1 MASPQS
7 TTSHEGADGQPKKN
21 LEQITFRFCA
31 ECSNML
37 YPKEDEDAH
46 KLQFTCRTCQYT
58 EEAVSTCVFR
68 NVLNNAAG
76 ETAGVTQDVG
86 SDPTVGAFACA
97 SLSSPSSPRF
107 LSTTTPSPPPN
118 KAVLC
123 FCCGALVACRS
134 CGELFCKPPP
144 SPTATMSTATT
155 TKDGPAFS
163 PNLRDLD
170 DLDLYPYDY
179 DFDTVATTTD
189 DCYYLAGLS
198 EDYEFMDGTEYGN
211 RDGDG
216 DIAATKSS
224 IAGAAVSVP

>member
-7 TTSHEGADGQPKKN
+7 TTSHEGDASKNN

-37 YPKEDEDAH
+37 YPKEDEDSH

-86 SDPTVGAFACA
+86 SDPTVGAFASPSTSSTSSTA
-97 SLSSPSSPRF
+97 PSLSSTSSV
-107 LSTTTPSPPPN
+107 PPHS

-123 FCCGALVACRS
+123 FCCGALIACRF
-134 CGELFCKPPP
+134 CGELFCKPP
-144 SPTATMSTATT
+144 SSLSTASATT
-155 TKDGPAFS
+155 TTTTTATASSTPTNDATISPA
-163 PNLRDLD
+163 LRDLD

-179 DFDTVATTTD
+179 DFEDVTNTAGIFPDD
-189 DCYYLAGLS
+189 DCLS
-198 EDYEFMDGTEYGN
+198 FDNDYEFMDGGEET
-211 RDGDG
+211 
-216 DIAATKSS
+216 
-224 IAGAAVSVP
+224 VSAH